1 MGDKQHPS
9 LPLVNQAPRCG
20 FTEPWSSA
28 EKGCEYLAFP
38 RAQEKT
44 QIMLYLGERGHKNIL
59 GVKILP
65 TYERR
70 RKRSH

>member
-1 MGDKQHPS
+1 MGDTLHPS
-9 LPLVNQAPRCG
+9 HPLVNQAPRCG
-20 FTEPWSSA
+20 FTEPWSGA

-38 RAQEKT
+38 QAQEKT
-44 QIMLYLGERGHKNIL
+44 QIMLYLSERGHKNRL

-65 TYERR
+65 AYQSR